1 MFHQM
6 DAKPPRLP
14 QPSKNSQPGNP
25 KVPQLLERAT
35 PGATKWLNPR
45 GQKRGPK
52 NTKYG
57 AQKWCQKSLPG
68 GSLAIIIIRRGPFRG
83 TVFWTPKMCSK
94 ACFCRPLFSGLKFHP
109 KCAELLG
116 DKQKHI
122 HQSIHPE
129 NRSLPHLDI
138 AVAGYEPHMAAS
150 SGKMPIKE
158 HLLLLVLQKTACESA
173 CKL

>member
-1 MFHQM
+1 MVPKI
-6 DAKPPRLP
+6 APWWLPRYYNY
-14 QPSKNSQPGNP
+14 K
-25 KVPQLLERAT
+25 E
-35 PGATKWLNPR
+35 
-45 GQKRGPK
+45 GPISGDRFLDPE
-52 NTKYG
+52 NVLQG
-57 AQKWCQKSLPG
+57 
-68 GSLAIIIIRRGPFRG
+68 
-83 TVFWTPKMCSK
+83 VF
-94 ACFCRPLFSGLKFHP
+94 FRPLFSGLKFHP

-138 AVAGYEPHMAAS
+138 AVAGYEPHMATS